1 MPWIGGGVY
10 VPFALALLAVAPD
23 DGLAAG
29 FFAELF
35 TLVGFFAPGFFAL
48 ASFIAVFLVAALFFM
63 ARNVAQ
69 RM

>member
-10 VPFALALLAVAPD
+10 VPFALALLAAVPA
-23 DGLAAG
+23 GVLAAG

-35 TLVGFFAPGFFAL
+35 APAGFFAL
-48 ASFIAVFLVAALFFM
+48 AFFTAVFLVAALFFM

-69 RM
+69 RA